1 MLSLPGNIEV
11 VLPSS
16 VAGLLNPGDRNS
28 GALKEKK
35 KDMNEFILSSIHP
48 VNAIEFEHSI
58 LIRE

>member
-1 MLSLPGNIEV
+1 MLSVPGKIEV

-35 KDMNEFILSSIHP
+35 KDMNEFILSI
-48 VNAIEFEHSI
+48 VFIQ
-58 LIRE
+58 